1 MQTSSVKF
9 RRKRKLPPPKAVIP
23 SSLAATL
30 KPAALSTN
38 ERAHVMKPYILAAIA
53 VLSAGPV
60 LAAEQSPACLAKRA
74 EIESGISAAQAHGNA
89 WEVRGLRRALR
100 ANTRYCT
107 TASLEA
113 ERNRDIARAADRVA
127 RRQADLEKAERR
139 GNARKIAKE
148 RAQLEDARHK
158 LSEAQRPLAQ

>member
-1 MQTSSVKF
+1 
-9 RRKRKLPPPKAVIP
+9 
-23 SSLAATL
+23 
-30 KPAALSTN
+30 
-38 ERAHVMKPYILAAIA
+38 MKPYILGVIA
-53 VLSAGPV
+53 LFSSGPL

-74 EIESGISAAQAHGNA
+74 DIESGIAAAQAHGNA
-89 WEVRGLRRALR
+89 WELRGLRRALR

-113 ERNRDIARAADRVA
+113 ERNRDIARATDRVA

-148 RAQLEDARHK
+148 RAQLEEARRK
-158 LSEAQRPLAQ
+158 LTEAQRPLAQ